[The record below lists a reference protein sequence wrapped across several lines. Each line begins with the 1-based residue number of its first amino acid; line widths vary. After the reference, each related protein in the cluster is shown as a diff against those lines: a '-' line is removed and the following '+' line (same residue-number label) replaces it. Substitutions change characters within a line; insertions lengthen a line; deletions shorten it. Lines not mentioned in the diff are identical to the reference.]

1 MQKKLVTCYGRERL
15 QVVPEVGLYVS
26 FWGIKYVIIDVSSAV
41 NKQGFPVSFQMKKEV
56 RIEEFDNIIWTVN
69 FTPSKHKDCYSFDN
83 IGGECCDGWYD

>member
-1 MQKKLVTCYGRERL
+1 MLRKGEAPSRSRGRSVCEFL
-15 QVVPEVGLYVS
+15 
-26 FWGIKYVIIDVSSAV
+26 GIKYVIIDVSSAV